1 MIRLTKLA
9 LRRPVTIILCLITIA
24 YFGFQSVMGM
34 KLELTPEMEMPM
46 LIIATVYPGASP
58 EDVTDLVTKKEEDAI
73 TSLDS
78 VDKVQSISRENVSIV
93 IVQYEYGTNMDT
105 AYINLKKAIDGIQGD
120 LPDDA
125 NDPNIMELDINSM
138 ATVTLAVSGDVDQN
152 LYTYVDDKIVP
163 EFEKLSS
170 VGEVS
175 IAGGQE
181 SYTRVELIPEKLAQ
195 YHLNMN
201 TVAQLVGAA
210 DFTIPAGDVR
220 VGKQDLDVS
229 VGNEFKSTESLKNVV
244 LPLANG
250 ETIHLSDIANVY
262 EALEDANSI
271 GRYNGEDVI
280 SLGIKKQQSS
290 TAIVVYNQ
298 VTKKVQEIEQQ
309 YPGLKI
315 TVVDDASDTL
325 KRSLSSVIQTLLLA
339 IILSM
344 IILFLF
350 YGDLRASVIV
360 GTSIPISVVLAII
373 CMAAMGFSMNII
385 SLTSLVLGVGMMVDN
400 SINVL
405 DGCFR
410 AKEKLDFYD
419 AALEGTRTM
428 IGSIT
433 GGTLTTCVVFIP
445 LLMLNGMSGQ
455 LFTQLGY
462 TIIFCMTASL
472 FSAVII
478 VPLCYM
484 FWHPVEKDHAPAG
497 RIIKGIQAWYRKHM
511 PQVIKRY
518 ALVFG
523 TTAVLVVLALLMASR
538 LNLELMSSIDEGI
551 VTMTIKTKP
560 GYSVS
565 AIRDT
570 VLDLENM
577 VEADE
582 DVDHYLMTYGNSGVS
597 MTSGSDVTLNAY
609 LKDKRKLS
617 TDEVI
622 EKWRYAT
629 QNYVNA
635 TITLEQG
642 SSSMSSSMSS
652 GDSIE
657 VDLQSTDYDTL
668 KKSADDLVT
677 ELRKR
682 EDVMQVHSSVENAAP
697 VIKVK
702 VDPVKAE
709 AEGLTPA
716 SIGSA
721 VYSNLSGV
729 KAATISVNGE
739 DQDVK
744 VEFAPDRYDSIAKLQ
759 GMMIT
764 TAAGNTLPLEDLAE
778 IYYQDSPQEIS
789 RKEKQYQVSITMQA
803 QADYKKT
810 AEKDVKSFVQN
821 WEFPYGVEMATNSQ
835 DESMGEELSALG
847 MALVTAIFLIFIV
860 MAIQFESPKFS
871 LMVMATIPFS
881 LIGSFGFLFLADCP
895 ISMTSMLGFLM
906 LVGTVVNNGILY
918 VDTVNQLRVEMPLD
932 EALVEAGAIRVRPIC
947 MTTLTTIIAMIPN
960 CLAFG
965 KAGKMMQGLALV
977 NVGGLVAATILTLV
991 LLPSFYRVVYNM
1003 GKGKEDEYDKLDC
1016 D

>member
-24 YFGFQSVMGM
+24 YFGLQSVMGM

-105 AYINLKKAIDGIQGD
+105 AYINLKKAIDGIQSD

-138 ATVTLAVSGDVDQN
+138 ATVTLAVSGDADQN

-175 IAGGQE
+175 IAGGQD

-262 EALEDANSI
+262 EALEDASSI

-290 TAIVVYNQ
+290 TAIEVSNQ
-298 VTKKVQEIEQQ
+298 VTKKVQEIEKQ

-325 KRSLSSVIQTLLLA
+325 KQSLSSVIQTLILA

-497 RIIKGIQAWYRKHM
+497 RIIKGIQGWYRKHM
-511 PQVIKRY
+511 PHVIKRY

-523 TTAVLVVLALLMASR
+523 TTAVLVVLSILMASR

-577 VEADE
+577 VETDE

-629 QNYVNA
+629 QNYVDA

-697 VIKVK
+697 VIKVN

-716 SIGSA
+716 SIGSM

-764 TAAGNTLPLEDLAE
+764 TATGATLPLEDLAE
-778 IYYQDSPQEIS
+778 ISYQDSPQQIK
-789 RKEKQYQVSITMQA
+789 RKDKQYQVAITMQP
-803 QADYKKT
+803 QADAKKT
-810 AEKDVKSFVQN
+810 AKQAVNDYVRN
-821 WEFPYGVEMATNSQ
+821 DWNMPADVEMAKNSM
-835 DESMGEELSALG
+835 DEMMGEELGALG
-847 MALVTAIFLIFIV
+847 GALGTGIFLVFIV
-860 MAIQFESPKFS
+860 MAIQFESPKYS
-871 LMVMATIPFS
+871 LMVMATIPFAM
-881 LIGSFGFLFLADCP
+881 IGSFGLLFLADST

-918 VDTVNQLRVEMPLD
+918 VDTVNQMIGGGTPLD
-932 EALVEAGAIRVRPIC
+932 KALVEAGAIRVRPMI
-947 MTTLTTIIAMIPN
+947 MTTLTTIISMIPN
-960 CLAFG
+960 AFGYG
-965 KAGKMMQGLALV
+965 KAGAMMQGMALV
-977 NVGGLVAATILTLV
+977 NVGGLTTSTILTLI
-991 LLPSFYRVVYNM
+991 LLPTFYRFVYM
-1003 GKGKEDEYDKLDC
+1003 LGRKWVDGEPMAD
-1016 D
+1016 

>member
-1 MIRLTKLA
+1 
-9 LRRPVTIILCLITIA
+9 
-24 YFGFQSVMGM
+24 
-34 KLELTPEMEMPM
+34 
-46 LIIATVYPGASP
+46 
-58 EDVTDLVTKKEEDAI
+58 
-73 TSLDS
+73 
-78 VDKVQSISRENVSIV
+78 
-93 IVQYEYGTNMDT
+93 
-105 AYINLKKAIDGIQGD
+105 
-120 LPDDA
+120 
-125 NDPNIMELDINSM
+125 
-138 ATVTLAVSGDVDQN
+138 
-152 LYTYVDDKIVP
+152 
-163 EFEKLSS
+163 
-170 VGEVS
+170 
-175 IAGGQE
+175 
-181 SYTRVELIPEKLAQ
+181 
-195 YHLNMN
+195 
-201 TVAQLVGAA
+201 
-210 DFTIPAGDVR
+210 
-220 VGKQDLDVS
+220 
-229 VGNEFKSTESLKNVV
+229 
-244 LPLANG
+244 
-250 ETIHLSDIANVY
+250 
-262 EALEDANSI
+262 
-271 GRYNGEDVI
+271 
-280 SLGIKKQQSS
+280 
-290 TAIVVYNQ
+290 
-298 VTKKVQEIEQQ
+298 
-309 YPGLKI
+309 
-315 TVVDDASDTL
+315 
-325 KRSLSSVIQTLLLA
+325 
-339 IILSM
+339 M

>member
-1 MIRLTKLA
+1 M
-9 LRRPVTIILCLITIA
+9 
-24 YFGFQSVMGM
+24 
-34 KLELTPEMEMPM
+34 
-46 LIIATVYPGASP
+46 
-58 EDVTDLVTKKEEDAI
+58 
-73 TSLDS
+73 
-78 VDKVQSISRENVSIV
+78 
-93 IVQYEYGTNMDT
+93 
-105 AYINLKKAIDGIQGD
+105 
-120 LPDDA
+120 
-125 NDPNIMELDINSM
+125 
-138 ATVTLAVSGDVDQN
+138 
-152 LYTYVDDKIVP
+152 
-163 EFEKLSS
+163 
-170 VGEVS
+170 
-175 IAGGQE
+175 
-181 SYTRVELIPEKLAQ
+181 
-195 YHLNMN
+195 
-201 TVAQLVGAA
+201 
-210 DFTIPAGDVR
+210 
-220 VGKQDLDVS
+220 
-229 VGNEFKSTESLKNVV
+229 
-244 LPLANG
+244 
-250 ETIHLSDIANVY
+250 
-262 EALEDANSI
+262 
-271 GRYNGEDVI
+271 
-280 SLGIKKQQSS
+280 
-290 TAIVVYNQ
+290 
-298 VTKKVQEIEQQ
+298 QEIEQQ

-716 SIGSA
+716 SIGSV

-821 WEFPYGVEMATNSQ
+821 WEFPYGVEMATNSL

>member
-1 MIRLTKLA
+1 M
-9 LRRPVTIILCLITIA
+9 
-24 YFGFQSVMGM
+24 
-34 KLELTPEMEMPM
+34 
-46 LIIATVYPGASP
+46 
-58 EDVTDLVTKKEEDAI
+58 
-73 TSLDS
+73 
-78 VDKVQSISRENVSIV
+78 
-93 IVQYEYGTNMDT
+93 
-105 AYINLKKAIDGIQGD
+105 
-120 LPDDA
+120 
-125 NDPNIMELDINSM
+125 
-138 ATVTLAVSGDVDQN
+138 
-152 LYTYVDDKIVP
+152 
-163 EFEKLSS
+163 
-170 VGEVS
+170 
-175 IAGGQE
+175 
-181 SYTRVELIPEKLAQ
+181 
-195 YHLNMN
+195 
-201 TVAQLVGAA
+201 
-210 DFTIPAGDVR
+210 
-220 VGKQDLDVS
+220 
-229 VGNEFKSTESLKNVV
+229 

-290 TAIVVYNQ
+290 TAIEVSNQ

-373 CMAAMGFSMNII
+373 CMAATGFSMNII

-497 RIIKGIQAWYRKHM
+497 RIIKGIQTWYRKHM

-716 SIGSA
+716 SIGSV